1 MSLGVQGG
9 AVCRGVAGSTSLK
22 VDDFIV
28 FQSLAGERM
37 NHVLE
42 YEKDV
47 NEKETCILQKLNIL
61 PNKTIFI
68 MFLSPGTR
76 SRHLALMET
85 IIQQPLK
92 AHCIKYPQSFK
103 GEYFL

>member
-9 AVCRGVAGSTSLK
+9 AVGRGVAGSTSLK

-28 FQSLAGERM
+28 CQSLAGERM

-47 NEKETCILQKLNIL
+47 NEK
-61 PNKTIFI
+61 
-68 MFLSPGTR
+68 
-76 SRHLALMET
+76 
-85 IIQQPLK
+85 
-92 AHCIKYPQSFK
+92 
-103 GEYFL
+103 

>member
-9 AVCRGVAGSTSLK
+9 AVGRGVAGSTSLK

-47 NEKETCILQKLNIL
+47 NEK
-61 PNKTIFI
+61 
-68 MFLSPGTR
+68 
-76 SRHLALMET
+76 
-85 IIQQPLK
+85 
-92 AHCIKYPQSFK
+92 
-103 GEYFL
+103 